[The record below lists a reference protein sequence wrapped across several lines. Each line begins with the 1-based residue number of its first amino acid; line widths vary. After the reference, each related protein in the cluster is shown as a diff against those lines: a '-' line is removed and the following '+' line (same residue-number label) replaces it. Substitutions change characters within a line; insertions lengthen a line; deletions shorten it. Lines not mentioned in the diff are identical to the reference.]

1 MTKYITTGYGST
13 PYKVTNKG
21 DIELL
26 DAPYGEI
33 DAMGMKDAYI
43 YVIGLARKQERINW
57 GASNDTT
64 K

>member
-43 YVIGLARKQERINW
+43 YVIGLARKQERIN
-57 GASNDTT
+57 
-64 K
+64 